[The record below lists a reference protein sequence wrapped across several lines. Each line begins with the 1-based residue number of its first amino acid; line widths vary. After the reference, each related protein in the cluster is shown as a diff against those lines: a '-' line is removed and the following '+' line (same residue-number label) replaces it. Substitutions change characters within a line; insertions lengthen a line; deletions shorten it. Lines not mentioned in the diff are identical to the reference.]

1 MIPNIFIGPTQSYEE
16 LKMQQLLTLAD
27 EIPWIMAPAL
37 VIAVTAA
44 ISVSVAVVRLL
55 EPASNVM
62 LISIML
68 ALSAGAMVMSG
79 F

>member
-1 MIPNIFIGPTQSYEE
+1 
-16 LKMQQLLTLAD
+16 MQQLLTLAD

-44 ISVSVAVVRLL
+44 ISVLVAVVRLL

-62 LISIML
+62 LVAIML
-68 ALSAGAMVMSG
+68 ALSAGAMVLSG